1 MKACP
6 YCASQIQDAAIKCR
20 YCGMMLTPE
29 AMARMPPT
37 QRPSPRGT
45 ALHTP
50 RDSGSAAA
58 PAQSAHPQ
66 EPTITNY

>member
-29 AMARMPPT
+29 ALAKFKLQLAT
-37 QRPSPRGT
+37 SDKV
-45 ALHTP
+45 LK
-50 RDSGSAAA
+50 GSV
-58 PAQSAHPQ
+58 
-66 EPTITNY
+66 